1 VRAVT
6 FDQGYSAVTSLTTSA
21 FGWKAVAR
29 KSCGGDECP
38 WAAGSYARGTSAID
52 QPTWEICTI
61 TATVVIGSVFVLLVC
76 VVLPS
81 FVTWGTEVRF
91 RARRSSWVVDRHIAR

>member
-1 VRAVT
+1 MELTISEMCSIASVT
-6 FDQGYSAVTSLTTSA
+6 A
-21 FGWKAVAR
+21 
-29 KSCGGDECP
+29 
-38 WAAGSYARGTSAID
+38 
-52 QPTWEICTI
+52 
-61 TATVVIGSVFVLLVC
+61 VIGSVFVLLVC